1 MDAAQ
6 REDLQFLPWLSEEQQ
21 RESLQ
26 QLEQAYVLHG
36 EQLSALEAERAGC
49 LDRNEARHAQALTD
63 RIEASRD
70 AVRRTQSVER
80 MIKYGHRIRGDLMR
94 DATSGQFRQPPR
106 LAACLD
112 GSSGLFQAF
121 VIYELRSS
129 STQRLPKTPRTD
141 RGPSSSASDATSSD
155 AASSDAASTVAAS
168 TVASSDAGSSSSDA
182 GSSSSATLSPPA
194 SPLIA
199 SAGGG
204 ASDSEGSASEGES
217 SGLVWHLFINDVF
230 SMRQLLPMQ
239 SCWREGVG
247 SMLIALLQSKS
258 EAKHRVVVLKAL
270 CEAPGLGDYYERI
283 GFSSCEAAFESEGL
297 SPYYFDGEMV
307 RR

>member
-1 MDAAQ
+1 M
-6 REDLQFLPWLSEEQQ
+6 
-21 RESLQ
+21 
-26 QLEQAYVLHG
+26 
-36 EQLSALEAERAGC
+36 
-49 LDRNEARHAQALTD
+49 
-63 RIEASRD
+63 
-70 AVRRTQSVER
+70 
-80 MIKYGHRIRGDLMR
+80 
-94 DATSGQFRQPPR
+94 
-106 LAACLD
+106 
-112 GSSGLFQAF
+112 
-121 VIYELRSS
+121 
-129 STQRLPKTPRTD
+129 
-141 RGPSSSASDATSSD
+141 
-155 AASSDAASTVAAS
+155 
-168 TVASSDAGSSSSDA
+168 
-182 GSSSSATLSPPA
+182 
-194 SPLIA
+194 IA